1 MEKNN
6 LLSEEERRFIKE
18 LLKESRP
25 QYKEA
30 FLKIANSDDKDD
42 RELFMKLHTELA
54 KILNKNVP
62 IDEYWTLR
70 SGDLK
75 PEKVKD
81 LGFSLD
87 FCCDLSKTGLLFESK
102 AEAEL
107 ASIKALQAASELLR
121 KDKGE
126 G

>member
-42 RELFMKLHTELA
+42 MELFMKLHTELA

-62 IDEYWTLR
+62 IEYWALR

-75 PEKVKD
+75 PEKVRD
-81 LGFSLD
+81 LGLSLD
-87 FCCDLSKTGLLFESK
+87 FCRDLYKTGLLFESK

-107 ASIKALQAASELLR
+107 ASLRARLASSELLR